1 MGFPRPSDD
10 NGTPFWY
17 ALGDMNE
24 TGCGSGQAGK
34 AVEEPTRVLIADD
47 GLRARRA
54 LRAVLALQP
63 GIEVVGEAT
72 DGPEAVRLV
81 EELGPDVVLMD
92 AKMPIMDGLEAT
104 RRIKEQ
110 WPEVRVVMLTIH
122 AGYRAK
128 ALAAGADA
136 FLIKGCSAK
145 DLMEAILEKRRR
157 YRNE

>member
-1 MGFPRPSDD
+1 
-10 NGTPFWY
+10 
-17 ALGDMNE
+17 MNE

-34 AVEEPTRVLIADD
+34 AVEQPTRVLIADD

>member
-34 AVEEPTRVLIADD
+34 AVEQPTRVLIADD